1 MRDSSTLDSV
11 TVQASRKEEQV
22 KQMSFMANDLCVLIP
37 AESRDRVELALLRG
51 DAESSLR
58 KHGLVGH
65 VEFRRDSLDD
75 LLLKVS
81 KRWWATVGMEDM
93 YLWKLGSNMMALR
106 EFTAL
111 CRVESIPLRR
121 NPLGHNLVDDAH
133 KTIVAHD
140 NPRDMLDAMGGVIAL
155 GKGFTKYVKE
165 KFNPSQLA
173 AISVSVHQYG
183 DGGFTLIKGPPAL
196 ARHLRLWQS

>member
-11 TVQASRKEEQV
+11 TVQASRKEEEV

-37 AESRDRVELALLRG
+37 AEESRDRVELALLRG

-65 VEFRRDSLDD
+65 VEFCRDSLDG

-93 YLWKLGSNMMALR
+93 YLWKLGSNITALR
-106 EFTAL
+106 VFAAL
-111 CRVESIPLRR
+111 CRVESIPKQR
-121 NPLGHNLVDDAH
+121 NQNHGERLQGWQWCM
-133 KTIVAHD
+133 IQSFHD
-140 NPRDMLDAMGGVIAL
+140 SSWYGSWGCCPRCV
-155 GKGFTKYVKE
+155 V
-165 KFNPSQLA
+165 
-173 AISVSVHQYG
+173 
-183 DGGFTLIKGPPAL
+183 
-196 ARHLRLWQS
+196 R